1 MMWCIRADRGAHPN
15 IITKYRAGCVVH
27 IEPLCGAPGAHY
39 VVRFG
44 GDAAP
49 HHNHIVVQY

>member
-1 MMWCIRADRGAHPN
+1 M
-15 IITKYRAGCVVH
+15 
-27 IEPLCGAPGAHY
+27 EPLCGAPGVHY

-44 GDAAP
+44 GGAML